1 MEDRIVSLR
10 LNSLLN
16 GMYVSLAR
24 ICPSPLSPEGMHG
37 ALTAVALS
45 PNPSLPNAW
54 IPVLYNMKGD
64 QPEFLDRDQAK
75 EFLDT
80 AVTAY
85 NSVVASLT
93 GNEEYS
99 LTFSV
104 GEKPDAQEA
113 SKLQAW
119 CEGFI
124 KGLRQ
129 TGVDPAD
136 YDLDFIS
143 LMSPIAFCARPD
155 SFTSVDDK
163 EIMGEQIHR
172 IAGEIPANLVALR
185 NYFYLDIQKKRL
197 AGGTKNPGRNDPC
210 PCGSG
215 KKYKHCCG
223 RTNS

>member
-1 MEDRIVSLR
+1 VSLR

-16 GMYVSLAR
+16 GMYVSLAK
-24 ICPSPLSPEGMHG
+24 ICPDPLSPEGMHG
-37 ALTAVALS
+37 AISAVALS
-45 PNPSLPNAW
+45 PNPTLPNAW

-64 QPEFLDRDQAK
+64 QPEFLDRNQAR

-80 AVTAY
+80 AINVY

-93 GNEEYS
+93 GEEEYS

-104 GEKPDAQEA
+104 GEKPEA
-113 SKLQAW
+113 GEVTKLQAW

-143 LMSPIAFCARPD
+143 LMSPIAFCVKPD
-155 SFTSVDDK
+155 SFTAIDNT
-163 EIMGEQIHR
+163 EARGEHIHR
-172 IAGEIPANLVALR
+172 IAVEIPANLVALR
-185 NYFYLDIQKKRL
+185 NYFYLDLQKKRM
-197 AGGTKNPGRNDPC
+197 AGNNRNPGRNDPC

-223 RTNS
+223 KTNS

>member
-1 MEDRIVSLR
+1 MSLR

-24 ICPSPLSPEGMHG
+24 ICPRPLSPEGMHG
-37 ALTAVALS
+37 ALTAIALS

-54 IPVLYNMKGD
+54 IPVLYDMKGD
-64 QPEFLDRDQAK
+64 QPEFIDRDQAK

-113 SKLQAW
+113 SKLQTW

-129 TGVDPAD
+129 TGVDSAD

-155 SFTSVDDK
+155 SFTSIDDN

-197 AGGTKNPGRNDPC
+197 AGGTKNPGRNAPC